1 VTEQERAT
9 AIADIITLARIAEIA
24 LAQISAIAERLDGAP
39 SRRIGQDRTAI
50 ERYEQHSTLLTTLQ

>member
-1 VTEQERAT
+1 MTEQERAT

-50 ERYEQHSTLLTTLQ
+50 ERHK